1 MRALRYAAIAALVV
15 AVGCSSSG
23 SNHDAAGGSSGGSS
37 AGTGGGGGGATGGS
51 GGGATNANC
60 QALRMCALDNPDQ
73 ASFDANCKAMGTP
86 AAQAAFQAL
95 FECTT
100 DPARGNCGEPV
111 DINCLCMA
119 QYLQDP
125 PCTDLLD
132 ACVGTITDLI
142 AARCNG

>member
-1 MRALRYAAIAALVV
+1 
-15 AVGCSSSG
+15 
-23 SNHDAAGGSSGGSS
+23 
-37 AGTGGGGGGATGGS
+37 
-51 GGGATNANC
+51 
-60 QALRMCALDNPDQ
+60 MCALDNPDQ
-73 ASFDANCKAMGTP
+73 ASFDANCKSMGTA

-100 DPARGNCGEPV
+100 DPARGNCGAPV

-125 PCTDLLD
+125 PCVDVLD

-142 AARCNG
+142 ATRCNG

>member
-1 MRALRYAAIAALVV
+1 MRALRYAAMAALVV
-15 AVGCSSSG
+15 AVGCSSSS
-23 SNHDAAGGSSGGSS
+23 SNHDAAGGSSGGS
-37 AGTGGGGGGATGGS
+37 GGGGGGATGGS
-51 GGGATNANC
+51 GGSATNANC

-86 AAQAAFQAL
+86 AAQAALQAL

-100 DPARGNCGEPV
+100 DPARGNCGSPV

-142 AARCNG
+142 ATRCNG